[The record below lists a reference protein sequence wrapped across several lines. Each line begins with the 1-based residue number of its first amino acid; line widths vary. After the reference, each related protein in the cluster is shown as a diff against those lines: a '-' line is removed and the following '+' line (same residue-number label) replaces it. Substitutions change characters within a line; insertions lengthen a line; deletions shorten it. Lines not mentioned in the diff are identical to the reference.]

1 MKILLAVDGS
11 KASLDAVDWVIAHGE
26 WLREK
31 PSLELVTVHLPLPRL
46 PRMRVVISKSQIAQ
60 YYAEEGEASLAP
72 AKKKLD
78 AARVPYAARVLV
90 GPIAETIVKH
100 ARETRCDLIC
110 VGSRGMGALGKALLG
125 STATKLAQ
133 LSPLPLLIAKQA

>member
-1 MKILLAVDGS
+1 VS
-11 KASLDAVDWVIAHGE
+11 
-26 WLREK
+26 
-31 PSLELVTVHLPLPRL
+31 
-46 PRMRVVISKSQIAQ
+46 
-60 YYAEEGEASLAP
+60 
-72 AKKKLD
+72 
-78 AARVPYAARVLV
+78 YAARVLV